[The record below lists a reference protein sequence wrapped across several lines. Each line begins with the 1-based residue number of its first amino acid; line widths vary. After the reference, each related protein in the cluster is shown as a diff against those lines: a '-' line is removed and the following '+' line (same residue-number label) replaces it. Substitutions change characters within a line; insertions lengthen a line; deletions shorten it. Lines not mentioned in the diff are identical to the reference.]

1 MVTHCLTGYWLSE
14 ELTGDH
20 HHAAG
25 DEERDGPLVEQLECE
40 VIHWDLQQ
48 VSWLSIIIINILS
61 PDLSDPQDGLRGP
74 FDQAHRGRHDGL
86 LA

>member
-40 VIHWDLQQ
+40 VIH
-48 VSWLSIIIINILS
+48 
-61 PDLSDPQDGLRGP
+61 
-74 FDQAHRGRHDGL
+74 
-86 LA
+86 